1 MLNTVNI
8 MGRLVRD
15 PELRY
20 TTSQK
25 PVASF
30 TLAVERDFA
39 PSGGE
44 RGVDFIQCVAWNG
57 TADFVD
63 KWFKKGSRA
72 VVTGRLQMREWK
84 DNDGNK
90 RTAAEVVADKVYFGE
105 SKTADRGAD
114 DAQGGDGELPF

>member
-1 MLNTVNI
+1 MNTVNI

-39 PSGGE
+39 PSSGE
-44 RGVDFIQCVAWNG
+44 RGVDFIPCVAWSG
-57 TADFVD
+57 TAEFVD

-72 VVTGRLQMREWK
+72 IVTGRLQMREWK